1 MPTTDD
7 QETTEPVKPETV
19 DKGLD
24 STPYAEPTDSRPT
37 QPMDGGVPQS
47 SGLLNALD
55 TTTQQGGGRLP
66 NDYDG

>member
-1 MPTTDD
+1 
-7 QETTEPVKPETV
+7 
-19 DKGLD
+19 
-24 STPYAEPTDSRPT
+24 
-37 QPMDGGVPQS
+37 MDGGVPQS